1 MKIICVGR
9 NYGEHIKEL
18 GNTNPEEPVIFLKP
32 DTALSKSGQPII
44 LPQHLGEIHYELE
57 LVFRIGRAGKHIEP
71 EFAHRY
77 IDQFSIGIDFTARQL
92 QQNLKE
98 KGLPWERAKAFDGS
112 AVIGEMLPFE
122 SFDALMDS
130 PFQLMLNQKKVQE
143 GRMKEMIYSVPDLIS
158 FISKS
163 FTLKTGDLIFTGT
176 PKGVGAVKQGD
187 ELAGYFKD
195 KLLLTGKIN

>member
-1 MKIICVGR
+1 
-9 NYGEHIKEL
+9 L
-18 GNTNPEEPVIFLKP
+18 GNTNPEEPIIFLKP

-44 LPQHLGEIHYELE
+44 LQQHIGEIHYELE
-57 LVFRIGRAGKHIEP
+57 LVFRVGRAGKHIEP
-71 EFAHRY
+71 EFAYRY

-92 QQNLKE
+92 QQTLKE

-112 AVIGEMLPFE
+112 ALIGEMLPFE
-122 SFDALMDS
+122 SFDAIMDS
-130 PFQLMLNQKKVQE
+130 PFQLQLNQKKVQE
-143 GRMKEMIYSVPDLIS
+143 GRMKEMIYTVPDLIS

-187 ELAGYFKD
+187 ELAGYFTD

>member
-18 GNTNPEEPVIFLKP
+18 GNAKPEEPVIFMKP
-32 DTALSKSGQPII
+32 DTAVIKSGQPLF
-44 LPQHLGEIHYELE
+44 LPEHLGEIHYELE
-57 LVFRIGRAGKHIEP
+57 LVFRIGKAGKHIEP

-77 IDQFSIGIDFTARQL
+77 IDQFTVGIDFTARNL
-92 QQNLKE
+92 QQYLKE

-112 AVIGEMLPFE
+112 AVIGEMQKFDGFETMMETPFH
-122 SFDALMDS
+122 L
-130 PFQLMLNQKKVQE
+130 LLNGQKVQE
-143 GRMKEMIYSVPDLIS
+143 GKMKEMIYSVPDLIA

-176 PKGVGAVKQGD
+176 PKGVGKISKGD
-187 ELAGYFKD
+187 
-195 KLLLTGKIN
+195 LLEGFFGENILFSLMIK